1 MNKYWITRAKYV
13 ENLFWEYFLKA
24 FSAIFLRS
32 YNFFTRWQIAL
43 LPWKKVKFLKFRKWL
58 KIYNRA
64 ISISVNDAGLSYRS
78 IFYTPLFAVDVISHK
93 SYSNRYYILNIYL
106 NLVAQFTNSADFE
119 SFCIWSRIKICSW
132 YGNC

>member
-1 MNKYWITRAKYV
+1 MDHTCEICRELVLRIFPKSVFCNLSKIIQFFYQVANCVTAV
-13 ENLFWEYFLKA
+13 E
-24 FSAIFLRS
+24 
-32 YNFFTRWQIAL
+32 
-43 LPWKKVKFLKFRKWL
+43 KVKFLKFRKWL